1 VCLGGIILNTV
12 GIFSHAVAALAYSS
26 LVIFLIVRFKRA
38 VPSFWLLVACSL
50 TAIWATLSALSGVMA
65 VDIYISVFE
74 TLRIGS
80 WIAFLVALL
89 SLYWNLAQRVNYAFL
104 LSIGIWF
111 FFGFL
116 ILMDLALLAGWLDI
130 DAQNIGS
137 VIGYIMLGRLVV
149 AIGALALLENLY
161 RSTPED
167 GRWTIRP
174 ISIALGAAFVFDIYM
189 YAEASLFLSIDLDLL
204 NARGV
209 VQALCVPFIALT
221 AIRNPSW
228 KMELQLSR
236 RVVFH
241 TVSLMATGVYL
252 LLMAVAGLYIRQFGG
267 NWGDVL
273 QVAFL
278 FIALTALALFAL
290 SGTTRARA
298 RVLIQKHFFLHK
310 YDYREEWLRFI
321 RTMSNSDTKEKLERR
336 VVRAT
341 CDILDA
347 PAGVLWLSDEDGH
360 AEPVHSWNYKGFQ
373 NAHESKNSDLLKF
386 MAETQWIIDLNA
398 MRRGEDTDN
407 YGVLKLPVW
416 AQSDEKPWLLV
427 PLIHH
432 EGLIGFIMIAQP
444 RAPRSLNWEDHDL
457 LKTLGRQAASYIA
470 ESRTQDALAQA
481 QEFDAF
487 NRRFAF
493 IMHDLKNLVS
503 QLGLLSR
510 NAKKHMD
517 KPQFRDDM
525 LQTLDSSVDKM
536 NKMLAALHQQMDVSK
551 GDQHIDLKAILVQLV
566 EEKSKAHQPLTLD
579 IRTSPAGV
587 KGQRDKLE
595 QVFTHLI
602 QNAID
607 ASDENMPVDVLLDEE
622 KEWAVIDIVDRGCGM
637 DEDFIRNE
645 LFRPFRSTKA
655 NGFGIGAYE
664 CREYVK
670 ASGGTIQVTS
680 SKGEGTRIRVFL
692 PLKEMGQGTV

>member
-1 VCLGGIILNTV
+1 MA
-12 GIFSHAVAALAYSS
+12 AVAYLG
-26 LVIFLIVRFKRA
+26 LVLFLIVRFKRA
-38 VPSFWLLVACSL
+38 VPAFWLLIACSL
-50 TAIWATLSALSGVMA
+50 TVIWAGLSAFSTVVS
-65 VDIYISVFE
+65 VDPYISIFE
-74 TLRIGS
+74 TLRAGA
-80 WIAFLVALL
+80 WVAFLVALL
-89 SLYWNLAQRVNYAFL
+89 SLYWNLAARVNYAFL

-111 FFGFL
+111 VFGFL
-116 ILMDLALLAGWLDI
+116 LLMDMVLLTGWIEVDP
-130 DAQNIGS
+130 QTIGS
-137 VIGYIMLGRLVV
+137 VIGYVMLGRLV
-149 AIGALALLENLY
+149 ASIGALALLENLY

-167 GRWTIRP
+167 GRWTIKP
-174 ISIALGAAFVFDIYM
+174 IAIALGATFIFDIYM

-252 LLMAVAGLYIRQFGG
+252 LLMAFAGLYIRQFGG
-267 NWGDVL
+267 SWGDVL
-273 QVAFL
+273 QIAFL
-278 FIALTALALFAL
+278 FTALTGLALFIL

-298 RVLIQKHFFLHK
+298 RVFMQKHFFLHK

-321 RTMSNSDTKEKLERR
+321 RTMSNSDTTENLDRR

-347 PAGVLWLSDEDGH
+347 PGGALWLIDDDGR
-360 AEPVHSWNYKGFQ
+360 AEPVHGWNFKGFQ
-373 NAHESKNSDLLKF
+373 GVYEEKGSALLEF
-386 MAETQWIIDLNA
+386 MAQTQWIIDLNA
-398 MRRGEDTDN
+398 MREDENSD
-407 YGVLKLPVW
+407 YGTLDIPVW
-416 AQSDEKPWLLV
+416 AQGEEKPWLLV

-432 EGLIGFIMIAQP
+432 EDLMGFIMIAQP
-444 RAPRSLNWEDHDL
+444 RAARSLNWEDHDL
-457 LKTLGRQAASYIA
+457 LKTLGRQAASYLA
-470 ESRTQDALAQA
+470 ESQTQEALAQT

-503 QLGLLSR
+503 QLGLASR

-517 KPQFRDDM
+517 KPEFREDM
-525 LQTLDSSVDKM
+525 LQTLNSSVDKM
-536 NKMLAALHQQMDVSK
+536 NKMLAALHQEMDMSK
-551 GDQHIDLKAILVQLV
+551 GDQPIDLKSIITQVV
-566 EEKSKAHQPLTLD
+566 EEKAKIYAPLNLD
-579 IRTSPAGV
+579 IRCASVAMS
-587 KGQRDKLE
+587 GQRDKLE
-595 QVFTHLI
+595 QVITHLV

-607 ASDENMPVDVLLDEE
+607 ASDDETSVDIILNVEQDQ
-622 KEWAVIDIVDRGCGM
+622 AVIDIIDQGCGM

-670 ASGGTIQVTS
+670 ASGGVLKVKS
-680 SKGEGTRIRVFL
+680 RRGEGTHIRVAL
-692 PLKEMGQGTV
+692 PINTAGQGE